1 MSVSEA
7 ARLLNRNIFTLAQG
21 SALGILATVAAAPLV
36 SRLYTPSQMGETAIF
51 IAIVSICTVFFSG
64 RLEMAL
70 PQIVEERDAID
81 FGWLCLSIGG
91 LATVAFTGIAL
102 GLQPLYARWVSHAAL
117 GSLGPEFFT
126 ALLSAGIAQI
136 GNYLGV
142 RFGLFGQLRV
152 SRVVQAAS
160 LGGLQ
165 AALGYAGWGVPGL
178 IWGITLSN
186 LLSVLPL
193 LAPLA
198 RRGFFSLGW
207 VQSANLA
214 RAWAHA
220 RTHRRFTFYVTWA
233 SLADILGLHVPA
245 FALAMVSGT
254 AATGAYSLCMRVLG
268 LPVLVAGQ
276 AVSSAFY
283 HALVGKSDADRRAL
297 CGQTADSLFRLG
309 LWGFGLIMA
318 GGPEIFAWVFGEPWR
333 LAGIYSQWLAPSILL
348 LFVGS
353 PLSIATAF
361 RDQHVVFWLALMTV
375 TVKAVGIYIGAR
387 WGSSDGAVVGLAV
400 AACLASAIY
409 LTAVLRVGGIA
420 PGRWALQTLW
430 HRRLEWA
437 LLALAFVVF
446 KGF

>member
-1 MSVSEA
+1 MSLAEA
-7 ARLLNRNIFTLAQG
+7 SRRLNRNIFTLAQG

-51 IAIVSICTVFFSG
+51 VAMVSICTVFLSG

-70 PQIVEERDAID
+70 PQIVDESDAVD
-81 FGWLCLSIGG
+81 FGWLCLSIGAF
-91 LATVAFTGIAL
+91 ATLAFTGIAL
-102 GLQPLYARWVSHAAL
+102 AIQPLYQRWVSHAGL
-117 GSLGPEFFT
+117 GTLGVEFLT

-136 GNYLGV
+136 GNFLGV
-142 RFGLFGQLRV
+142 RFGLFGPLRV

-165 AALGYAGWGVPGL
+165 AAFGYAGWGVPGL

-186 LLSVLPL
+186 LISVLPL

-198 RRGFFSLGW
+198 RRGFFSFRW
-207 VQSANLA
+207 THSENLA

-233 SLADILGLHVPA
+233 SLADNLGLHVPA
-245 FALAMVSGT
+245 FALAAVSGT

-268 LPVLVAGQ
+268 LPVMVAGQ

-283 HALVGKSDADRRAL
+283 HALVGKSDADRRVL
-297 CGQTADSLFRLG
+297 CSQTADSLFRLG
-309 LWGFGLIMA
+309 VWGFGLVIVA
-318 GGPEIFAWVFGEPWR
+318 GPEIFTLVFGAPWR
-333 LAGIYSQWLAPSILL
+333 QAGVYSQWLAPSILL

-361 RDQHVVFWLALMTV
+361 RDQHVIFWLALMTV
-375 TVKAVGIYIGAR
+375 SLKAAGIYLGAQ
-387 WGSSDGAVVGLAV
+387 WAATDGAVVGLAV
-400 AACLASAIY
+400 AAFLASTLY
-409 LTAVLRVGGIA
+409 LGAVLRVGGIA
-420 PGRWALQTLW
+420 PLRWALLTLW

-437 LLALAFVVF
+437 LLALAFVALKRF
-446 KGF
+446 